1 MNLWLTVGCGILIP
15 QRTMGGILDSVPS
28 DGWLRR
34 ETLSSKSSTGT
45 VRHRARA
52 LIRICKRSTLTRL
65 LNR

>member
-1 MNLWLTVGCGILIP
+1 MNLWLTNGCGIFNP
-15 QRTMGGILDSVPS
+15 QRTMGGILDTVPS

-34 ETLSSKSSTGT
+34 ETLSFESSTGT